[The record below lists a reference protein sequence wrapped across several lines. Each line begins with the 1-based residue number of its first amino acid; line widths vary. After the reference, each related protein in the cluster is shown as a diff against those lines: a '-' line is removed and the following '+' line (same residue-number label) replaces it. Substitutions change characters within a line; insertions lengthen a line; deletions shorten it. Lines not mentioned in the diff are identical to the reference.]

1 MTPSMIIQSINVGKP
16 AQVSFGGK
24 EISTGIHKTGVR
36 EPLYLSRLNLDGDR
50 QADLVHHGG
59 VDKAVCVYPYE
70 HYAYWET
77 ELNRSLTFG
86 AFGENLTTEG
96 MLEKDVC
103 IGDIYRLGE
112 AVVQVSQPRQ
122 PCFKLGVKYG
132 VPELPLKVQQTGYT
146 GYYFRVLTEGIVSPA
161 DSLLLKERHPA
172 EVTISFANSIM
183 YHEKGN
189 IDGIQRILDVEALS
203 DSWRQTLTKR
213 LGG

>member
-1 MTPSMIIQSINVGKP
+1 MTPSMVVQSINVGMP

-24 EISTGIHKTGVR
+24 EISTGIHKIGVR
-36 EPLYLSRLNLDGDR
+36 ESLYLSRLNLDGDR

-77 ELNRSLTFG
+77 ELDRSLAYG

-103 IGDIYRLGE
+103 IGDIYRFGE

-146 GYYFRVLTEGIVSPA
+146 GYYFRVLSEGMVSTS
-161 DSLLLKERHPA
+161 DTLVLEERHPA
-172 EVTISFANSIM
+172 KVTISFANSIM

-189 IDGIQRILDVEALS
+189 IDEIQRILDVQELS